1 MDQISLCIMTRELC
15 HQLYQGWE
23 NDPAIYLDMGLFSP
37 YRYDKEAVD
46 RYFDGKQTPDRV
58 FFAILKDGV
67 PVGELHLKRIDRRN
81 RECTLS
87 IHMQN
92 DGVKGRGY
100 GTQAE
105 RLALRYAFEV
115 LGMEA
120 VNADTVVKNTRSQHI
135 LEKLGFQH
143 LRDEGEFRYYRCRRG
158 GKPRRGAFSLPPE
171 AGENIP
177 RREG

>member
-1 MDQISLCIMTRELC
+1 MGQISLCVMTRELC

-23 NDPAIYLDMGLFSP
+23 NDPAIYMDMGLFSP
-37 YRYDKEAVD
+37 YRYDKDAVD
-46 RYFDGKQTPDRV
+46 RYFDAKQAPDRV
-58 FFAILKDGV
+58 LFAILRDGA
-67 PVGELHLKRIDRRN
+67 PVGELQLKQIDREK

-105 RLALRYAFEV
+105 RLALRYAFDV
-115 LGMEA
+115 LGMAA

-143 LRDEGEFRYYRCRRG
+143 IRDEGDFRYYRCRR
-158 GKPRRGAFSLPPE
+158 K
-171 AGENIP
+171 
-177 RREG
+177 

>member
-1 MDQISLCIMTRELC
+1 MEQISLVIMTRELC
-15 HQLYQGWE
+15 QQLYQGWE
-23 NDPAIYLDMGLFSP
+23 NDPAIYLDMGSFAP

-46 RYFDGKQTPDRV
+46 RYFDAKQTPDRLL
-58 FFAILKDGV
+58 FAILKDGA

-81 RECTLS
+81 RECTLG

-92 DGVKGRGY
+92 DMVKGRGY

-105 RLALRYAFEV
+105 QLALRYAFEV
-115 LGMEA
+115 LGLEA

-143 LRDEGEFRYYRCRRG
+143 LRGEGGFRYYRCQR
-158 GKPRRGAFSLPPE
+158 
-171 AGENIP
+171 
-177 RREG
+177 

>member
-1 MDQISLCIMTRELC
+1 MDQISLCVMTRELC

-23 NDPAIYLDMGLFSP
+23 NDPAIYMDMGQFSP
-37 YRYDKEAVD
+37 YRYSKEAVD
-46 RYFDGKQTPDRV
+46 RYFDAKQTPDRIL
-58 FFAILKDGV
+58 FASLKDGA
-67 PVGELHLKRIDRRN
+67 PVGELQLKQIDREK

-87 IHMQN
+87 VHMQN

-105 RLALRYAFEV
+105 RLALRYAFDV
-115 LGMEA
+115 LDMAA

-143 LRDEGEFRYYRCRRG
+143 VRDEGDFRYYRCRR
-158 GKPRRGAFSLPPE
+158 E
-171 AGENIP
+171 
-177 RREG
+177 

>member
-1 MDQISLCIMTRELC
+1 MDQVSLCVMTRELC

-23 NDPAIYLDMGLFSP
+23 NDPAIYMDMGLFSP
-37 YRYDKEAVD
+37 YRYDKDAVD
-46 RYFDGKQTPDRV
+46 RYFDAKQAPDRV
-58 FFAILKDGV
+58 LFAILKDGA
-67 PVGELHLKRIDRRN
+67 PVGELQLKQIDREK

-87 IHMQN
+87 VHMQN

-105 RLALRYAFEV
+105 RLALRYAFDV
-115 LGMEA
+115 LGMAA

-143 LRDEGEFRYYRCRRG
+143 IRDEGDFRYYRCRR
-158 GKPRRGAFSLPPE
+158 K
-171 AGENIP
+171 
-177 RREG
+177 